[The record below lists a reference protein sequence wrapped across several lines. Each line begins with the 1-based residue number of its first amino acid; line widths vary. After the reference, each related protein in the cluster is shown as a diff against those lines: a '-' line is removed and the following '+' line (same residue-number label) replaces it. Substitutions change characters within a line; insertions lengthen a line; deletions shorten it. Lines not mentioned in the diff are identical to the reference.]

1 VTIISASI
9 PKYVDGI
16 RGCTTQAFLGATI
29 GRITEL
35 LSRGKINISNIDIVI
50 IHVGTNNISS
60 AQNVDTIISYYGDLI
75 HKLKYKT
82 NAHIVCTSILPRL
95 CDHDKTVNKIN
106 KVNLE
111 LKKLCIRKKIQY
123 TNLYRSFL
131 LNNRPDSSLYAPRDG
146 LHLNFAGTSLLRKKF
161 INIIKHVSVN

>member
-1 VTIISASI
+1 M
-9 PKYVDGI
+9 G
-16 RGCTTQAFLGATI
+16 LEGAQHKHFW
-29 GRITEL
+29 GLQQVEL

-95 CDHDKTVNKIN
+95 CDHDKTVNVNKIN

-123 TNLYRSFL
+123 NCIQIYIVGFF
-131 LNNRPDSSLYAPRDG
+131 Y
-146 LHLNFAGTSLLRKKF
+146 
-161 INIIKHVSVN
+161 

>member
-1 VTIISASI
+1 VKSQQNLNVTHL
-9 PKYVDGI
+9 
-16 RGCTTQAFLGATI
+16 F

-82 NAHIVCTSILPRL
+82 KAHI
-95 CDHDKTVNKIN
+95 
-106 KVNLE
+106 
-111 LKKLCIRKKIQY
+111 IQMY
-123 TNLYRSFL
+123 TFI
-131 LNNRPDSSLYAPRDG
+131 
-146 LHLNFAGTSLLRKKF
+146 TET
-161 INIIKHVSVN
+161 INI

>member
-1 VTIISASI
+1 MGLEGAQH
-9 PKYVDGI
+9 KHF
-16 RGCTTQAFLGATI
+16 RGLQQVA
-29 GRITEL
+29 L

-82 NAHIVCTSILPRL
+82 NAHIICTSILPRL
-95 CDHDKTVNKIN
+95 CDHDKIVNKIN

-111 LKKLCIRKKIQY
+111 LKKICIRKKIQY
-123 TNLYRSFL
+123 SNLYRSFFL

-146 LHLNFAGTSLLRKKF
+146 LHLNFAGTFKEKVYKHYQTYQCELDIHF
-161 INIIKHVSVN
+161 IY

>member
-1 VTIISASI
+1 M
-9 PKYVDGI
+9 
-16 RGCTTQAFLGATI
+16 
-29 GRITEL
+29 
-35 LSRGKINISNIDIVI
+35 
-50 IHVGTNNISS
+50 
-60 AQNVDTIISYYGDLI
+60 DTIISYYGHFI

-82 NAHIVCTSILPRL
+82 NNHIVCISILSHL

-146 LHLNFAGTSLLRKKF
+146 LHLNFARTSLLRKKL